1 MCKKVAKASG
11 DVRAALDMVAD
22 AVRHRL
28 GSLSAMERNAIV
40 STPKALV
47 TLKDHTQSVKLAQDN
62 LAERIQDI
70 PLYGKIVLCVL
81 VTLAR
86 DEVQFAKIKDLR
98 ECVTACLGDF
108 PDELQTMSPE
118 NFKSILE
125 TLVDQNILKMDH
137 VPVNMRDR
145 LSTASYQQE
154 MVRLGSQLE
163 DVSEVVRRDLVEM
176 QGFWAKIEHQARVQW
191 NLMSDN

>member
-22 AVRHRL
+22 AVKYRL
-28 GSLSAMERNAIV
+28 ESLSPVERNAIV
-40 STPKALV
+40 TASKPLV
-47 TLKDHTQSVKLAQDN
+47 TIKEHTQSVKMAQDN
-62 LAERIQDI
+62 LAERIRDI

-86 DEVQFAKIKDLR
+86 EDVQFARIKDLR

-118 NFKSILE
+118 NFMIMLE
-125 TLVDQNILKMDH
+125 TLVDQNVLKMDQ
-137 VPVNMRDR
+137 VPAGVRER

-154 MVRLGSQLE
+154 MVRLGTQLE
-163 DVSEVVRRDLVEM
+163 DVSEVVEKDLVDK
-176 QGFWAKIEHQARVQW
+176 QGFWAKIELQARAHWRLV
-191 NLMSDN
+191 SDS